1 MAESGTELDFLDDL
15 TPMSQALIQTAV
27 TPPPAYASLPAGSLI
42 VINGNICF
50 KKLRQGI

>member
-27 TPPPAYASLPAGSLI
+27 TPPPASAFTCRESHCYQWQHLFQKI
-42 VINGNICF
+42 
-50 KKLRQGI
+50 